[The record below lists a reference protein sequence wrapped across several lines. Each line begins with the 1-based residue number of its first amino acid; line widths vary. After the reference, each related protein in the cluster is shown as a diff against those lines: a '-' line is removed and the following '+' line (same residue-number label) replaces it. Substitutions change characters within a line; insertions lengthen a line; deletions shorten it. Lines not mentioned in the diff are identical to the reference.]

1 MNTMSSQQWYRT
13 LGAIGVVAIVTAGC
27 ASAPKP
33 TEQIAVSN
41 SAITNASRAGGN
53 EYAPIEMRNAQD
65 KMDRANKAM
74 AREDYDEAR
83 VLAEQAQV
91 DARLAEKKA
100 ESAKAQKAVAM
111 MNEDIRV
118 LREEINRNSR

>member
-1 MNTMSSQQWYRT
+1 MSSHQWYRA
-13 LGAIGVVAIVTAGC
+13 LGAIGVAAVVIAGC
-27 ASAPKP
+27 ASVPKP

-41 SAITNASRAGGN
+41 SAITNASLAGGN
-53 EYAPIEMRNAQD
+53 EYAPVEMRNAQH

-74 AREDYDEAR
+74 AREDYDDAR

-100 ESAKAQKAVAM
+100 ESAKAQKAAAV
-111 MNEDIRV
+111 MNQDIRV
-118 LREEINRNSR
+118 LREEINRKSK